1 MSGSAQLQRRGSRGT
16 RVAAEEIGASQ
27 RQRLIAAM
35 AHVAAEHGRRAA
47 SVEVVCERAGMSR
60 RSFYEHFTD
69 GEQCFVSAVG
79 QAFDQLFAAINAAV
93 GAAPQDWEDRA
104 CTTVAALI
112 ATLDSNRTL
121 ARLCVIEPHS
131 GSAVALSI
139 RHAAVHRLALVL
151 AAGATVGD
159 AALREAA
166 ARGAIGAILELA
178 TDPILAEESLQ
189 AIVAPALYTAL
200 APFTGRRIA
209 SRRAADPP
217 RVSVATAAVGAP
229 PPAAVAQLLVTELTR
244 QTLRHL
250 DAHPGAANIDIA
262 RAVDVRHESQMSR
275 HLGRLERAGMVCHR
289 REGRTNAW
297 VLTARGEEAARS
309 LRDLRADASRLTDGA
324 WASVSSEEA

>member
-1 MSGSAQLQRRGSRGT
+1 MSGSTQLQRRGG
-16 RVAAEEIGASQ
+16 RVAIERIEASQ

-47 SVEVVCERAGMSR
+47 SVDLVCERAGMSR
-60 RSFYEHFTD
+60 RTFYEHFTD

-93 GAAPQDWEDRA
+93 GTEPQDWEDRA

-112 ATLDSNRTL
+112 ATLDRDRTL

-159 AALREAA
+159 AGLRDAA
-166 ARGAIGAILELA
+166 ARGAVGAILELA
-178 TDPILAEESLQ
+178 TDPILADESLQ
-189 AIVAPALYTAL
+189 PIVAPALYTAL
-200 APFTGRRIA
+200 APFTGRRVA

-217 RVSVATAAVGAP
+217 RIATVSVVGAVGVPLAP
-229 PPAAVAQLLVTELTR
+229 STDRLLVTDLTR
-244 QTLRHL
+244 QTVLHL
-250 DAHPGAANIDIA
+250 AGHPGACNVDIA
-262 RAVDVRHESQMSR
+262 RAVGVRHESQMSR
-275 HLGRLERAGMVCHR
+275 HLVRLERAGIVR
-289 REGRTNAW
+289 RRKEGRTNAW
-297 VLTARGEEAARS
+297 RLTGLGEEAARS
-309 LRDLRADASRLTDGA
+309 LREVRSDASRLTSGA
-324 WASVSSEEA
+324 WPSVNDKDV